1 MVLGSFFDSRV
12 VFYQLQIN
20 FSLRLNVFNYRY
32 QLYVDLISFYE
43 GQIITSTCF
52 LSTLASVDMNQ
63 RVLLNHPDCKLY
75 STFNALCVF
84 NLHGL
89 FQHRNICTLNFLS

>member
-12 VFYQLQIN
+12 VFYQLQIH
-20 FSLRLNVFNYRY
+20 FSLRLNVSNYRY
-32 QLYVDLISFYE
+32 QLHVDLISFYE

-63 RVLLNHPDCKLY
+63 RALLNRPDCKLY

-84 NLHGL
+84 NLHVL